1 MGVTLTIQS
10 AQNRLSKGEAGTG
23 FRPAAR
29 VLFVIDTLEVGGAEQ
44 SLLELVTRFR
54 YLQPVVCHVYAG
66 EALKPQFIARDIR
79 VHSIGLKK
87 KYGFAQAYRRLLTV
101 VKTESPDLVVAC
113 LTRSELLSRV
123 IGRRLRIPVVGT
135 FVSDLYGSSYNRS
148 LSRKARWGVALF
160 KKLNQLTAGYCTGF
174 IANSEAIRLANA
186 TQLGIAPARI
196 QVINRGR
203 DSQRFRYRPR
213 IIVPGKTVHF
223 LHVGR
228 LVPVKGQRDLLHA
241 FKASLEHY
249 PNAALHIAGEGPERQ
264 SLMQLIEELRLSD
277 HVQLL
282 GNRTDIPRLLQEYD
296 CFVFPSYSEGFSGAV
311 VEAMLSGVPV
321 LASDIDANREV
332 LQPGVTGY
340 LFASG
345 SVPAMVEAF
354 RWFHANRAD
363 ALVMAS
369 AAHAYAIQHFE
380 LDQIT
385 AQFETYL
392 QTLIANI
399 S

>member
-1 MGVTLTIQS
+1 MGVTLTTQV
-10 AQNRLSKGEAGTG
+10 AENRLSSGEAGIDVRT
-23 FRPAAR
+23 AAR

-54 YLQPVVCHVYAG
+54 HLQPAVCHVYAG
-66 EALKPQFIARDIR
+66 EALKPQFTARGIR
-79 VHSIGLKK
+79 VHSIGLRK
-87 KYGFAQAYRRLLTV
+87 KYGFAEAYRRLLAV
-101 VKTESPDLVVAC
+101 VTAERPDLVVAC

-123 IGRRLRIPVVGT
+123 IGRQLRIPVVGT
-135 FVSDLYGSSYNRS
+135 FVSDLYGQSYNRS
-148 LSRKARWGVALF
+148 LSRKARWGVAFF
-160 KKLNQLTAGYCTGF
+160 KKLNRLTAGYCSGF
-174 IANSEAIRLANA
+174 IANSESIRVANA
-186 TQLGIAPARI
+186 RQLGIAPARI

-213 IIVPGKTVHF
+213 TIVPGKTVHF

-241 FKASLEHY
+241 FKASLEQY
-249 PNAALHIAGEGPERQ
+249 PNAALHIAGEGPERRA
-264 SLMQLIEELRLSD
+264 LMQLIEQLQLSN

-321 LASDIDANREV
+321 LASDIAANREV

-345 SVPAMVEAF
+345 SVPGMAEAL
-354 RWFHANRAD
+354 RWFHDNRTD

-380 LDQIT
+380 LDHIT
-385 AQFETYL
+385 AQLETYL
-392 QTLIANI
+392 QTIIANI